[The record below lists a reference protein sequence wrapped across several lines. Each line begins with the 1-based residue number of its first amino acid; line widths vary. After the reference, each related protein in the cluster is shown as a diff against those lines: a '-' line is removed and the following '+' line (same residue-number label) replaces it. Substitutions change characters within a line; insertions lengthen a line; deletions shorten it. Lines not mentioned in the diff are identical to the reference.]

1 MTNVL
6 TIIFMFLIAAINT
19 LVVVIAVH
27 LIFKIRIRRET
38 KEDQLKKEESLE
50 ILKEEIP
57 IELKENKIPE
67 EISIKPKIE
76 DEKKEFEIKERL
88 EPKFLKYTAK
98 GYIDAGKDVKRQ
110 KHTWR

>member
-6 TIIFMFLIAAINT
+6 SIIIMFLIAAINT

-27 LIFKIRIRRET
+27 LIFKIRTRRGT
-38 KEDQLKKEESLE
+38 KENQLKKVESIE
-50 ILKEEIP
+50 MLKEEIP
-57 IELKENKIPE
+57 VDIKQKNIPE

-76 DEKKEFEIKERL
+76 DEKKEFEIKERVK
-88 EPKFLKYTAK
+88 PKFLKYTTK
-98 GYIDAGKDVKRQ
+98 GYIDAEKDVNKQ